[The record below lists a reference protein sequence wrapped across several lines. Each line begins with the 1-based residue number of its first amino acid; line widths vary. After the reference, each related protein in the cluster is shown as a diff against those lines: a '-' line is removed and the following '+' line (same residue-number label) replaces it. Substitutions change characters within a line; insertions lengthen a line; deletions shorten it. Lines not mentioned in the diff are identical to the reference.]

1 MTHNFKQ
8 QELSD
13 IHINVEK
20 LKHKW
25 SEPPFEMTI
34 KIASLDSCDWTSVTK
49 ATSRFPTKKEGAA
62 LAVIHQWFANF
73 LTTEP
78 VVAIN
83 LLLTDGTYCW
93 DDLKDCL
100 STQKFDLDKVCKTFV
115 CHIDD
120 PDLHQYYTLDHLL
133 PDPGP
138 EQFGACRC
146 GSARRRR

>member
-1 MTHNFKQ
+1 MTYNFSEH
-8 QELSD
+8 ELSD

-49 ATSRFPTKKEGAA
+49 ATSRIPTKDEFVA
-62 LAVIHQWFANF
+62 LKVIHQWFVNF

-83 LLLTDGTYCW
+83 RLLKDGTYEW
-93 DDLKDCL
+93 DDLKKCL
-100 STQKFDLDKVCKTFV
+100 SSQEFDFDKVCKTFV
-115 CHIDD
+115 NHIDD
-120 PDLHQYYTLDHLL
+120 PELYQYYRFDYLL
-133 PDPGP
+133 PDPEPG
-138 EQFGACRC
+138 Q
-146 GSARRRR
+146 SDQI